1 MKLYASACPRC
12 AERKIRRVMDR
23 LASHAV
29 RSCAAR
35 LAVVAVLG
43 LHGAAAHAQAQ
54 DTKPTATGVR
64 NSIAL
69 TADDRE
75 SIIRRVLAHPDV
87 TAQAPG
93 HRLVGIRATAETAGG
108 SGAAR
113 AIFSVVLFD
122 HTALEA
128 RRVQIDATSG
138 RILRN
143 ERLPGRPQ
151 SSPAEVEDAIAIV
164 RRDADL
170 ARQLDAGAVFDGGFI
185 VDDPA
190 GSRRRMLQF
199 KMMTADRR
207 SPIRTITV
215 DLTRRE
221 IAAAAGNPP
230 PRPVR

>member
-1 MKLYASACPRC
+1 MR
-12 AERKIRRVMDR
+12 AERKIRRVMDS
-23 LASHAV
+23 LTSPAV

-35 LAVVAVLG
+35 LAVFAALG
-43 LHGAAAHAQAQ
+43 LLDAAAYAQAQ
-54 DTKPTATGVR
+54 DTQSAASGVR

-69 TADDRE
+69 AADDRE
-75 SIIRRVLAHPDV
+75 AIIRRVLAHPDV

-93 HRLVGIRATAETAGG
+93 HRLVVIRATPGTADR
-108 SGAAR
+108 SGAANT
-113 AIFSVVLFD
+113 IFTIVLFD

-128 RRVQIDATSG
+128 RRVQFDAVSG

-151 SSPAEVEDAIAIV
+151 SSPAEVAEAIRIV

-170 ARQLDAGAVFDGGFI
+170 ARQLDAGAVLDGGFI

-199 KMMTADRR
+199 RMMTADRR

-221 IAAAAGNPP
+221 ITNAGDPQ
-230 PRPVR
+230 PRSMR